1 MYPGVILKLFWLL
14 TYPASAYH
22 PHESGEIWS
31 IHIFALWN
39 RRLRKVINFKVWR
52 IKVCNPSFSF
62 SNKCFF
68 LASEK
73 TALQSTGGSS
83 AVISKTRE
91 LNCPLVYVCM
101 VERET
106 RKPGWQFLDFK
117 VWNCPDGYIQ
127 IFSRI
132 WWWWKSSSHTVW
144 LTLINN
150 IYSYALYRLYV
161 TLCLSSRLCIICQI
175 VTYLIITY

>member
-14 TYPASAYH
+14 TYPASTYH

-39 RRLRKVINFKVWR
+39 RRLRKVITSRFDVLRYVTQAFLSVINV
-52 IKVCNPSFSF
+52 
-62 SNKCFF
+62 FF

-91 LNCPLVYVCM
+91 LNCPLVYVCV

-106 RKPGWQFLDFK
+106 RKQGWQFLDFK
-117 VWNCPDGYIQ
+117 VWNCPDSYIQ

-150 IYSYALYRLYV
+150 IYSYAWYRLYV

>member
-1 MYPGVILKLFWLL
+1 MS
-14 TYPASAYH
+14 PASSYH
-22 PHESGEIWS
+22 PHQSGEIWRT
-31 IHIFALWN
+31 HIFTLWN
-39 RRLRKVINFKVWR
+39 RFRKVITSRFDVLR
-52 IKVCNPSFSF
+52 YVTQAFLSVMFFS
-62 SNKCFF
+62 CFW
-68 LASEK
+68 K
-73 TALQSTGGSS
+73 KKALQSIGGSS

-91 LNCPLVYVCM
+91 LNCPLVYVCV

-106 RKPGWQFLDFK
+106 RKQGWQFLDLK

-132 WWWWKSSSHTVW
+132 WWWWWKSSSHTVW

-150 IYSYALYRLYV
+150 IYSYAWNRLYV

-175 VTYLIITY
+175 VTYLIIFPITY